1 MHWIPTVYIILVQML
16 GTLSKTE
23 AFAFIELL
31 EEETDSK
38 QLIQVKIKLSTFLLL
53 KITNLFLHCPTH
65 LAKKKQLLFINKY
78 KVPRY
83 LERRDNISYIFIG
96 LS

>member
-1 MHWIPTVYIILVQML
+1 ML

-53 KITNLFLHCPTH
+53 KITLPSM
-65 LAKKKQLLFINKY
+65 KI
-78 KVPRY
+78 
-83 LERRDNISYIFIG
+83 
-96 LS
+96 